1 VIEQKREV
9 RAVRDDEHPGNGGQE
24 PSGDRKTAVLRAGAP
39 YSCGSASAEAAR
51 EIRLDSGEP

>member
-39 YSCGSASAEAAR
+39 YSCGSASA
-51 EIRLDSGEP
+51 